1 MHRLISAAQ
10 MPADSAN
17 AFGGHRRKLV
27 TTRGPVEIMRH
38 NRDILG
44 LPGRPEFC
52 AVAFNLLKTAA
63 VTVALSVA
71 LLWSG
76 NSHVKQ
82 RRSDALW
89 LGTGM

>member
-27 TTRGPVEIMRH
+27 TTRGPVEIMRR

-52 AVAFNLLKTAA
+52 AAAFNLLKTAA

-71 LLWSG
+71 LLG
-76 NSHVKQ
+76 RATV
-82 RRSDALW
+82 
-89 LGTGM
+89 T